1 MGVAGDLAAQTGGRL
16 QRGDALLVTDI
27 QNDFL
32 SGGALAIEG
41 ADATLPVLSGYVRQ
55 FESRRL
61 PIFLTRDW
69 HPPDH
74 CSFHRRGGPWPPHCI
89 AGTPGALPPSSFPF
103 PPSAVLIYKAID
115 RNEDAYSAFQGTAL
129 DRHLRAFGIVR
140 LFVGGL
146 ATDYCVVHT
155 VKDARS
161 LGYQICLLMDGIRA
175 VNVHPGDGRRATDD
189 MLRMGATPLTLEA
202 LTTT

>member
-1 MGVAGDLAAQTGGRL
+1 MGMAGDLSVMTGGRL
-16 QRGDALLVTDI
+16 QNGDALLVTDI

-32 SGGALAIEG
+32 PGGALGIEG
-41 ADATLPVLSGYVRQ
+41 ADAVLPVLSGYVRQ

-74 CSFHRRGGPWPPHCI
+74 CSFHGRGGPWPPHCI
-89 AGTPGALPPSSFPF
+89 AGTPGALPPSSFPS

-115 RNEDAYSAFQGTAL
+115 RDEEAYSAFQGTAL
-129 DRHLRAFGIVR
+129 DRHLRASGIIR

-161 LGYQICLLMDGIRA
+161 LGYQVCLLMDGIRA

-189 MLRMGATPLTLEA
+189 MLRLGGTPLTLEA
-202 LTTT
+202 LAT

>member
-1 MGVAGDLAAQTGGRL
+1 M
-16 QRGDALLVTDI
+16 
-27 QNDFL
+27 
-32 SGGALAIEG
+32 
-41 ADATLPVLSGYVRQ
+41 
-55 FESRRL
+55 
-61 PIFLTRDW
+61 
-69 HPPDH
+69 
-74 CSFHRRGGPWPPHCI
+74 
-89 AGTPGALPPSSFPF
+89 
-103 PPSAVLIYKAID
+103 LIYKAID
-115 RNEDAYSAFQGTAL
+115 RDEDAYSAFQGTAL
-129 DRHLRAFGIVR
+129 DRHLRASGIAR

-189 MLRMGATPLTLEA
+189 MLRMGAIPLTLEA

>member
-1 MGVAGDLAAQTGGRL
+1 MGTASLRNGGRL

-32 SGGALAIEG
+32 PGGGLGIEG
-41 ADATLPVLSGYVRQ
+41 ADAVLPVLSGYVHQ

-61 PIFLTRDW
+61 PIFLTGDW

-89 AGTPGALPPSSFPF
+89 AGTAGALPPSSFPS

-115 RNEDAYSAFQGTAL
+115 RDEEAYSALQSTPL
-129 DRHLRAFGIVR
+129 DRHLRAAGILR

-146 ATDYCVVHT
+146 ATDYCVIHT

-161 LGYQICLLMDGIRA
+161 LGYQVCLLMDGVRA
-175 VNVHPGDGRRATDD
+175 VNVRPGDGRRATDD
-189 MLRMGATPLTLEA
+189 MLRLGATPLTLEA
-202 LTTT
+202 LDT